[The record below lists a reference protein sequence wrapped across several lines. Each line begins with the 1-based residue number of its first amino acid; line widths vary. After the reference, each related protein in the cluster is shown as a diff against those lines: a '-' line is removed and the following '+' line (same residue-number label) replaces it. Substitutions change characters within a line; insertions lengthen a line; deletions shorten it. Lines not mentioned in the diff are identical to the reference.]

1 MKNFHTR
8 YALLV
13 LLLILKFKDV
23 SAQKYFPENGP
34 ANPTAECYAIVNAT
48 IWQDADNVLTEAT
61 LVIRKGKVEACGK
74 NITPP
79 RDAQIIQAKGRYVY
93 PAFVELYSNYGM
105 PTHKHEDSQESEN
118 KFVSA
123 KAKYPYGWNEAIRAE
138 QHAAQVFAP
147 DVKQANQLH
156 QMGVGAVLTQIQDG
170 ISRGTAAFVHVANS
184 SAHQCI
190 INEQQA
196 ASFSFKKGNSK
207 QPYPQSLMGSI
218 ALLRQSYYDALW
230 HKQQKEQ
237 SNLTLDALAKQME
250 MLSIF
255 EASNQLDVLR
265 AAKIKDEFKLN
276 YVVKTAG
283 DEYRNIEAIKQTGMP
298 LIVPVNFPKPYN
310 LNTPLDAQLIS
321 TSDLM
326 HWETA
331 PQNIAMLING
341 KIPFCI
347 TTTGCESAIEFF
359 QNLNKTK
366 QYGVSD
372 AALLRALT
380 ETPAKLI
387 NQYKQLGSLHPGKFA
402 NFIICSQSLFEK
414 NSQINEMWS
423 MGIRHSIHPYN
434 DINWNGTYTSPQYN
448 VVIRNQGNELTLAS
462 TTDTLNFRATVIQG
476 KLNAQQGKTQLLVL
490 STTLDSSTWPYTV
503 QTAILRLT
511 NEQGITT
518 SHNILRTANDVAAKT
533 DSAKAM
539 SSKSLSSIVFPF
551 TDFGWQTQPT
561 QEHIVFRNATVWT
574 SEQEGILTQTDVEI
588 KQGKIVAIG
597 KNLAAKNAKEIDAM
611 GKHLT
616 AGIID
621 EHSHIAIERGVNE
634 GTQAVTA
641 EVRIGDAVDNLD
653 INIYRQLSGGVV
665 GAQLLHGS
673 ANPIGGQSALIKL
686 RWGLTPEQMKIEQA
700 PGFIKFALGENVKQS
715 NWGDRATVRYPQT
728 RMGVEQIMMDAFI
741 RAREYEK
748 QKNKRRDLEL
758 DAVLEILNSKRFISC
773 HSYVQSEINMLMH
786 LADSFGFTVNTFT
799 HILEGYKV
807 ADKMKKHGA
816 QASSFADWWAYKFEV
831 IEAIPYN
838 AAVLTQMGVN
848 TAINS
853 DDAEMGRRLNQEAAK
868 AIKYGNITEEQA
880 WNMVTINPAKML
892 KLDNRMGSIKIGKD
906 ADLVLWSENPLS
918 IYAKALQT
926 YVDGRC
932 YFNRELDEQQR
943 KYISANRQRIITN
956 MAEAIKNGEAPVN
969 FTSKKQIVYHCDTEN
984 EEEHTHE

>member
-1 MKNFHTR
+1 MKNLHTT
-8 YALLV
+8 YTLLMLLFV
-13 LLLILKFKDV
+13 LSFKE
-23 SAQKYFPENGP
+23 STAQKYFPENGP
-34 ANPTAECYAIVNAT
+34 ANPTAECFAIVNAT
-48 IWQDADNVLTEAT
+48 IWQDADNVLKDAT
-61 LVIRKGKVEACGK
+61 LVIRNGKIEACGK

-93 PAFVELYSNYGM
+93 PAFIDLYTNYGIAE
-105 PTHKHEDSQESEN
+105 HKHDDAHESEN
-118 KFVSA
+118 KFISS
-123 KAKYPYGWNEAIRAE
+123 KAKLPYGWNEAIKAE
-138 QHAAQVFAP
+138 QQATQMFMADA
-147 DVKQANQLH
+147 KQAASYH
-156 QMGVGAVLTQIQDG
+156 QMGIGVALTHVQDG
-170 ISRGTAAFVHVANS
+170 ISRGTAALVHVANTN
-184 SAHQCI
+184 AHQSI

-196 ASFSFKKGNSK
+196 AAFSFKKGSSK

-218 ALLRQSYYDALW
+218 ALLRQSYYDAQW

-237 SNLTLDALAKQME
+237 TNLTLDVLAAQMG

-255 EASNQLDVLR
+255 EASNQLDILR

-276 YVVKTAG
+276 YIVKTIG
-283 DEYRNIEAIKQTGMP
+283 DEYRNLDAIKQTGMP
-298 LIVPVNFPKPYN
+298 LIVPVNFPKPYSIQS
-310 LNTPLDAQLIS
+310 PLDAQLIS
-321 TSDLM
+321 TTDLM
-326 HWETA
+326 HWEIA
-331 PQNIAMLING
+331 PQNISMLIN
-341 KIPFCI
+341 KQIPFCI
-347 TTTGCESAIEFF
+347 TTSGCESANEFF
-359 QNLNKTK
+359 QNLYKTK
-366 QYGVSD
+366 QYGVTD

-380 ETPAKLI
+380 ETPAKML
-387 NQYKQLGSLHPGKFA
+387 NQYKQLGSLHPGKVA
-402 NFIICSQSLFEK
+402 NFIITSQPLFET
-414 NSQINEMWS
+414 NTTVNELWS
-423 MGIRHSIHPYN
+423 MGTRHAINPFN
-434 DINWNGTYTSPQYN
+434 EINWAGTYTYPQHIL
-448 VVIRNQGNELTLAS
+448 VVRNQGKELLLINAK
-462 TTDTLNFRATVIQG
+462 DTQNLRATISPG
-476 KLNAQQGKTQLLVL
+476 KLSAQSGKTQLLII
-490 STTLDSSTWPYTV
+490 STTLDSSNWPYSV
-503 QTAILRLT
+503 QTAMLRIT
-511 NEQGITT
+511 NEQGVT
-518 SHNILRTANDVAAKT
+518 SSYNISRSANDAAPKS
-533 DSAKAM
+533 DSAKAITIQP
-539 SSKSLSSIVFPF
+539 LNTIVFPF
-551 TDFGWQTQPT
+551 TDFGWQQQPA

-574 SEQEGILTQTDVEI
+574 SEQQGVLTQTDVEVR
-588 KQGKIVAIG
+588 QGKIIAIG
-597 KNLAAKNAKEIDAM
+597 KNLPAKNAKEIDAT

-653 INIYRQLSGGVV
+653 VNIYRQLSGGVI

-686 RWGLTPEQMKIEQA
+686 RWGVTPEQMKIEQA

-728 RMGVEQIMMDAFI
+728 RMGVEQIMMDAFL

-748 QKNKRRDLEL
+748 QKYKRIDLEL
-758 DAVLEILNSKRFISC
+758 ETVLEILNSKRFISC

-838 AAVLTQMGVN
+838 AAVLTRMGVN

-868 AIKYGNITEEQA
+868 AIKYGNVTEEEA

-892 KLDNRMGSIKIGKD
+892 KLDSRMGSIKPGKD
-906 ADLVLWSENPLS
+906 ADLVLWSDNPLS

-932 YFNRELDEQQR
+932 YFDREVDEQQR
-943 KYISANRQRIITN
+943 KVIAANRQRIITG
-956 MAEAIKNGEAPVN
+956 MADAIKNGESPVS

>member
-1 MKNFHTR
+1 MKNFQLKPT
-8 YALLV
+8 
-13 LLLILKFKDV
+13 LLLLLLTIHL
-23 SAQKYFPENGP
+23 SEITAQKYFPENGP
-34 ANPTAECYAIVNAT
+34 ANPTSECFAIVNAT
-48 IWQDADNVLTEAT
+48 IWQDADNMIKDAT
-61 LVIRKGKVEACGK
+61 LIIRNGKVEACGK
-74 NITPP
+74 NIIPP
-79 RDAQIIQAKGRYVY
+79 RDAQIIQAKGRFVY
-93 PAFVELYSNYGM
+93 PAFIDLFTNYGM
-105 PTHKHEDSQESEN
+105 PHKHDDAHESEN
-118 KFVSA
+118 KFVSS
-123 KAKYPYGWNEAIRAE
+123 KAKQPYGWNEAIRAE
-138 QHAAQVFAP
+138 QQAAQVFAA
-147 DVKQANQLH
+147 DAKQAAMHH
-156 QMGVGAVLTQIQDG
+156 QMGIGAALTHIQDG
-170 ISRGTAAFVHVANS
+170 ISRGTAALVHIANTNS
-184 SAHQCI
+184 HQSI

-196 ASFSFKKGNSK
+196 AAFSFKKGSSK

-218 ALLRQSYYDALW
+218 ALLRQSYYDAQW

-237 SNLTLDALAKQME
+237 SNLTLDALLSQMG

-255 EASNQLDVLR
+255 EASNQLDILR
-265 AAKIKDEFKLN
+265 AAQIKDEFKLN
-276 YVVKTAG
+276 YIVKTTG
-283 DEYRNIEAIKQTGMP
+283 DEYRNLDAIKQTGIP
-298 LIVPVNFPKPYN
+298 LIVPVNFPKPYSIQS
-310 LNTPLDAQLIS
+310 PLDAQLIS
-321 TSDLM
+321 TTDLM
-326 HWETA
+326 HWEIA
-331 PQNIAMLING
+331 PQNISMIVN
-341 KIPFCI
+341 KQIPFCI
-347 TTTGCESAIEFF
+347 TTSGCESANEFF
-359 QNLNKTK
+359 NNLYKTK
-366 QYGVSD
+366 QFGVSD

-380 ETPAKLI
+380 ETPAKML

-402 NFIICSQSLFEK
+402 NFIITSNPLFES
-414 NSQINEMWS
+414 NSQINEVWS
-423 MGIRHSIHPYN
+423 LGIRHMIQPYN
-434 DINWNGTYTSPQYN
+434 EINWSGTYSYPQHT
-448 VVIRNQGNELTLAS
+448 VIINNKGKDLLLIGA
-462 TTDTLNFRATVIQG
+462 TDTVTFRTTIAQG
-476 KLNAQQGKTQLLVL
+476 KLSAQTGKTQLLL
-490 STTLDSSTWPYTV
+490 ISLTLDSSVWPYQV
-503 QTAILRLT
+503 KTATLRLT
-511 NEQGITT
+511 DEQG
-518 SHNILRTANDVAAKT
+518 KT
-533 DSAKAM
+533 ISNNLNYVGNAQPQKVDSIKSIVIQPH
-539 SSKSLSSIVFPF
+539 SSVVFPF
-551 TDFGWQTQPT
+551 TDFGWQQQPK

-574 SEQEGILTQTDVEI
+574 SEQQGILTQTDVEI
-588 KQGKIVAIG
+588 RLGKVVAIG
-597 KNLAAKNAKEIDAM
+597 KNLPAKNAKEIDAT

-728 RMGVEQIMMDAFI
+728 RMGVEQIMMDAFL
-741 RAREYEK
+741 RARAYEQ

-758 DAVLEILNSKRFISC
+758 DALVEILNKKRFISC

-838 AAVLTQMGVN
+838 AAVLTRMGVN

-868 AIKYGNITEEQA
+868 AIKYGNVTEEQA

-892 KLDNRMGSIKIGKD
+892 KLDNRMGSIKPGKD
-906 ADLVLWSENPLS
+906 ADLVLWSDNPLS

-926 YVDGRC
+926 YLDGRC
-932 YFNRELDEQQR
+932 YFDRDTDEQQR
-943 KYISANRQRIITN
+943 TNTAGIRQRIITN
-956 MAEAIKNGEAPVN
+956 MTEAIKNGESPVS
-969 FTSKKQIVYHCDTEN
+969 FTSKKQIVYHCDTEH